1 VGKTVQLVPV
11 PSSQVLEKAA
21 RLKRL
26 SSLSPRQLLALGL
39 VLDWSTPSHRQLLSL
54 FLEMRLINTA
64 TLEFTEFVGSD
75 LPEYG
80 ILSHTWE
87 PTGEATFEGARA
99 GLLLSGTSQGIQKV
113 RKACELAQ
121 GDNLEYCW
129 IDTCC
134 IDKSS
139 SSELTE
145 AINSMF
151 QWYASARVCYA
162 FLSDL
167 RSDQSIDALTECRW
181 FTRGWTLQELIAPRT
196 LRFYDESWTL
206 RGTKVDH
213 AAVVSDITSIDQS
226 ILLRHKDLNS
236 IPVGRRMSWAAGRQT
251 TRTEDI
257 AYSLL
262 GIFGVNMPLIY
273 GEGQK
278 AFMRLQEEIIRQN
291 NDLSIFLWTSK
302 CGNKYRGILGQSP
315 DEFKCACSIVRQS
328 VTPSLENPE
337 YIMTNKGVRINISL
351 SAGRDG
357 LLVLWANH
365 VDDGN
370 AYGVFLRPYGDGIYV
385 RANPA
390 RLAVAWFADVAL
402 ELHSS
407 ESIRY
412 LSKEVHPEMTYTI
425 DKAMDNAFLLEGNL
439 NTREYSYVST
449 TPSSWWDHD
458 RKLFLRDWT
467 RPFVAFHIFKSD
479 WDNTMRDNRFVV
491 AFGINDDRSPW
502 FSLGSHRRN
511 PGLFDAA
518 MRGGLVNVEFLG
530 SRRGGKYSSESIQLE
545 RRATRAASRL
555 GPGAGTSEVVEG
567 KWTTILTVSLT
578 AKTLHGHKVY
588 CLCLEATQPVL
599 ESIRPSITL

>member
-1 VGKTVQLVPV
+1 
-11 PSSQVLEKAA
+11 
-21 RLKRL
+21 
-26 SSLSPRQLLALGL
+26 
-39 VLDWSTPSHRQLLSL
+39 
-54 FLEMRLINTA
+54 MRLVNTI
-64 TLEFTEFVGSD
+64 TLELTEFVGSN
-75 LPEYG
+75 LPQYA

-87 PTGEATFEGARA
+87 TDEATFQDAQA
-99 GLLLSGTSQGIQKV
+99 GLLRAGTSRGIQKV
-113 RKACELAQ
+113 RNACELAR
-121 GDNLEYCW
+121 DNNLDYCW

-139 SSELTE
+139 SSELIE

-162 FLSDL
+162 YLSDL
-167 RSDQSIDALTECRW
+167 GPDDSIDALAGCRW
-181 FTRGWTLQELIAPRT
+181 FTRGWTLQELIAPST
-196 LRFYDESWTL
+196 LRFYDKSWAF
-206 RGTKVDH
+206 RGTKRDY
-213 AAVVSDITSIDQS
+213 AELVSEITSVS
-226 ILLRHKDLNS
+226 ESVLLRHKALNS
-236 IPVGRRMSWAAGRQT
+236 IPIGRRMSWAAGRQT
-251 TRTEDI
+251 TRIEDT

-291 NDLSIFLWTSK
+291 NDLSIFLWTSI
-302 CGNKYRGILGQSP
+302 CGNKYRGILAQSP
-315 DEFKCACSIVRQS
+315 DEFKCASRIDRQN

-351 SAGRDG
+351 SVGPDG
-357 LLVLWANH
+357 LLILWANH

-370 AYGVFLRPYGDGIYV
+370 ACGVYLRPYGDGIYV
-385 RANPA
+385 RANPSE
-390 RLAVAWFADVAL
+390 LAVAWFADVAL

-407 ESIRY
+407 ETVRY
-412 LSKEVHPEMTYTI
+412 LSKEVDPGMAYTI
-425 DKAMDNAFLLEGNL
+425 DRAMDNAFLLEGSL
-439 NTREYSYVST
+439 NTREYTYVST

-479 WDNTMRDNRFVV
+479 WDNTMRDNRFII
-491 AFGINDDRSPW
+491 AFGINDDRTPW
-502 FSLGSHRRN
+502 YSLGSHRRN

-530 SRRGGKYSSESIQLE
+530 SRRGHAPSSKCIQLE
-545 RRATRAASRL
+545 RRVTRATPKFTTDQPR
-555 GPGAGTSEVVEG
+555 VVED
-567 KWTTILTVSLT
+567 KWTTTLTVSLAT
-578 AKTLHGHKVY
+578 KTFHGHKVY

-599 ESIRPSITL
+599 ESMRMQG

>member
-1 VGKTVQLVPV
+1 
-11 PSSQVLEKAA
+11 
-21 RLKRL
+21 
-26 SSLSPRQLLALGL
+26 
-39 VLDWSTPSHRQLLSL
+39 
-54 FLEMRLINTA
+54 MRLINTS
-64 TLEFTEFVGSD
+64 TLQPTEFVGSN

-87 PTGEATFEGARA
+87 TNEATFEDARV
-99 GLLLSGTSQGIQKV
+99 GLLRSGKSLGIQKV
-113 RKACELAQ
+113 RKACELARA
-121 GDNLEYCW
+121 DNLDYCW

-167 RSDQSIDALTECRW
+167 RSDDGIDALTGCRW
-181 FTRGWTLQELIAPRT
+181 FTRGWTLQELIAPKT
-196 LRFYDESWTL
+196 LRFYDESWVL
-206 RGTKVDH
+206 RGTKLDH
-213 AAVVSDITSIDQS
+213 AALVSEITSVDES
-226 ILLRHKDLNS
+226 ILLRHKGLDS

-251 TRTEDI
+251 TRLEDM

-273 GEGQK
+273 GEGEK

-302 CGNKYRGILGQSP
+302 CGNRYRGILGQSP
-315 DEFKCACSIVRQS
+315 DEFRCARSIVRLS

-357 LLVLWANH
+357 LLILWANH

-370 AYGVFLRPYGDGIYV
+370 AYGVYLRPCGDGIYV
-385 RANPA
+385 RVNPA

-402 ELHSS
+402 GLHASDS
-407 ESIRY
+407 VRY
-412 LSKEVHPEMTYTI
+412 LSKEVHPDMAYTI

-458 RKLFLRDWT
+458 RKLYLRDWT

-479 WDNTMRDNRFVV
+479 WDNTMRDSRFVI
-491 AFGINDDRSPW
+491 AFGMNDDRAPW
-502 FSLGSHRRN
+502 FSLGSHRGN

-518 MRGGLVNVEFLG
+518 MRGNLVNVEFLG
-530 SRRGGKYSSESIQLE
+530 SRRERAQHSKSIQLE
-545 RRATRAASRL
+545 RRATRVSPNI
-555 GPGAGTSEVVEG
+555 GTSTSEVVEG
-567 KWTTILTVSLT
+567 KWTLTLTVSLT
-578 AKTLHGHKVY
+578 TKTFHEHEVY
-588 CLCLEATQPVL
+588 CLSLKATNPVL
-599 ESIRPSITL
+599 ESLQHGIL